1 MAEVS
6 SRAAAVAALVVLAF
20 TLAGCSDQEVAQ
32 RKSFIEFLQTRII
45 DKPGVHVPAL
55 TTELEDKLG
64 VYAKHYA
71 VITTFNADM
80 DQSVSGFLPKAM
92 RVASVTSIADA
103 VARRDAIAAVRGQ
116 MSEMRAALAQ
126 KLAAA
131 EAARVG
137 LTQPADLKPV
147 YDAAFDRDVRS
158 TALGFEK
165 ELPLFEDAMTSILS
179 LPDYLNSHRDKVT
192 VQGSVVGHRSND
204 PRRGDGALDD
214 ITKKTQQ
221 LQDSQRR
228 LSKIAT
234 GLALLRT
241 SSALLSAPSSA
252 EVGCFDFHDA
262 LCRPPLRE
270 VRGGAPVDRESCDAV
285 RLAG

>member
-1 MAEVS
+1 MAKMS

-20 TLAGCSDQEVAQ
+20 TLAGCGDQEVAQ

-71 VITTFNADM
+71 VITTFNSDM

-92 RVASVTSIADA
+92 RVASVSSIADA

-131 EAARVG
+131 EAARAG

-165 ELPLFEDAMTSILS
+165 ELPLFEDAMTSILT
-179 LPDYLNSHRDKVT
+179 LTDYLNSHRDKVT
-192 VQGSVVGHRSND
+192 VQGSIVSAND
-204 PRRGDGALDD
+204 PTTRAEVTALLDD

-234 GLALLRT
+234 G
-241 SSALLSAPSSA
+241 
-252 EVGCFDFHDA
+252 G
-262 LCRPPLRE
+262 
-270 VRGGAPVDRESCDAV
+270 
-285 RLAG
+285 